1 MLWSHGILSL
11 RSLACRPPADFA
23 AARRRLL
30 ASAAAAAAAQAAAA
44 PRPPARRAASAAARG
59 AFSAAARAVFAEKDL
74 RLAATERELR
84 ERVAA
89 SERELRERVAAFER
103 ELRERVAASE
113 RELRERV
120 AAFERELAGKDERLE
135 DLRKAHAAALA
146 VAAHDVDVSRGLL
159 NVRGLFEACVEDA
172 WRAAAP
178 RVNPKERYA
187 TVSDKLRLLLRG
199 DACPGLVAY
208 LKVAA
213 EDNGAPEGDLLR
225 QAGRLYEVLS
235 ERLHSDAASGA
246 GTTRLPAEVFERS
259 GRTTMV
265 ALAAVVRFSGRDI
278 ALYDAAGDAQP
289 LRLRLPPPAA
299 AACAATFEALA
310 NTPFS

>member
-30 ASAAAAAAAQAAAA
+30 ASAAAAAAAAAQAAAA

-74 RLAATERELR
+74 RL
-84 ERVAA
+84 
-89 SERELRERVAAFER
+89 
-103 ELRERVAASE
+103 AASE

-178 RVNPKERYA
+178 RVNPEERYA

-235 ERLHSDAASGA
+235 ERLHSDAASSV
-246 GTTRLPAEVFERS
+246 GTTELPAAIFDRS
-259 GRTTMV
+259 GRNTMI
-265 ALAAVVRFSGRDI
+265 ALAAFARFTGRDL
-278 ALYDAAGDAQP
+278 ALYSFVGGGAQQQRLQLRRVGP
-289 LRLRLPPPAA
+289 LVPCHAELTREKLMLLPFA
-299 AACAATFEALA
+299 
-310 NTPFS
+310 